1 MSSYVD
7 KIMRDF
13 CFHKIEIRKVNYE
26 FQKGGNELMVISK
39 DG

>member
-13 CFHKIEIRKVNYE
+13 CFHKIEIRKVYE